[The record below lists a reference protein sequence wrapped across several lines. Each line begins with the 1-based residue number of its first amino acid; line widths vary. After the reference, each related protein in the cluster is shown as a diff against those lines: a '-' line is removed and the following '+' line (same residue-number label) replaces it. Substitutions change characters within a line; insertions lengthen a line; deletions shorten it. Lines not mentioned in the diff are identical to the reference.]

1 MARIGLDLDNTVAR
15 YSEGLHA
22 AAVNTGVLDS
32 DFRLPTT
39 YNMVEDGWFSDFAS
53 EFLPSHRALCHQDG
67 LADLGLLQDN
77 LNTLVRGWQGQ
88 GHEVVVITARI
99 MDDHDDALRAKVVA
113 GTHRW
118 VNTFLPAADETFIVD
133 HAPGAKLVA
142 GADLYVDDSPSVV
155 NGLREA
161 GKRVIVRDQ
170 PYNKALTGERVDCLS
185 QITF

>member
-22 AAVNTGVLDS
+22 AAVTTGVLDS
-32 DFRLPTT
+32 DFRAPKT
-39 YNMVEDGWFSDFAS
+39 YNMVEDGWFSDFS
-53 EFLPSHRALCHQDG
+53 EFLPTHRSLCHQDG

-99 MDDHDDALRAKVVA
+99 MDDHDDALREKVVA

-118 VNTFLPAADETFIVD
+118 VNTYLPSADETFIVD
-133 HAPGAKLVA
+133 HSPGAKLVA
-142 GADLYVDDSPSVV
+142 GADVYVDDSPGVV

-161 GKRVIVRDQ
+161 GKRVIIRDHA
-170 PYNKALTGERVDCLS
+170 YNQHLDGERITCLS
-185 QITF
+185 QITL